1 MGTARLL
8 RLARALRRLAW
19 AAPLAVVYGV
29 GVAVRRWAYD
39 RNLLPRAAAPLRVI
53 SIGGLEAGGSGKT
66 PLTGY
71 VLAALVRRGVRS
83 GLLTRGYGRG
93 QRGLVLRRT
102 ATPAHVA
109 EIGDEATMLV
119 KAGLDVPVAAC
130 ADRRR
135 GAAALAASGCEVAV
149 MDDGFAHRRLR
160 RTLDVVVLRAEAPFG
175 KGPHH
180 VLPWGSLRE
189 SPRALRRADVV
200 VFYGGVRDGASEGAS
215 GGAAW
220 PDAATRDRLLRLLR
234 PWAGPGRA
242 IYDVDG
248 DLEEAAGGP
257 TPPGQGGASP
267 LAVGWAWSRL
277 QAPGAPAESD
287 PTPQDPAASLSRR
300 RVVAA
305 AGIAR
310 PAKFF
315 AALRAAGVEV
325 LATRGFADHH
335 AFTAADV
342 AALRATAH
350 RHGATQV
357 AVTAKDAV
365 KLAPLWPPGPPA
377 LVPCVLQLGARL
389 PAVLRDFGPGA

>member
-1 MGTARLL
+1 MGTARVM
-8 RLARALRRLAW
+8 RLARALGRFAW
-19 AAPLAVVYGV
+19 AAPLAAVYGA

-39 RNLLPRAAAPLRVI
+39 GHLLPRAAAPLRVI

-71 VLAALVRRGVRS
+71 VLAALVRRGVPC
-83 GLLTRGYGRG
+83 GLLTRGYGRA
-93 QRGLVLRRT
+93 QRGLVLRRV
-102 ATPAHVA
+102 ATPAQVA
-109 EIGDEATMLV
+109 AIGDEATMLV
-119 KAGLDVPVAAC
+119 EAGLDVPVAAC

-175 KGPHH
+175 RGPHH
-180 VLPWGSLRE
+180 YLPWGSLRE

-200 VFYGGVRDGASEGAS
+200 VFYGGVRDDAP
-215 GGAAW
+215 W

-234 PWAGPGRA
+234 AWAGAARA
-242 IYDVDG
+242 VRDVDG
-248 DLEEAAGGP
+248 DVVNKAGAP
-257 TPPGQGGASP
+257 TPPDQGGAAP

-277 QAPGAPAESD
+277 QAPGAPAGAD
-287 PTPQDPAASLSRR
+287 PPPQGPAPSLSGH

-315 AALRAAGVEV
+315 AALRAAGANV
-325 LATRGFADHH
+325 LAARGFADHH
-335 AFTAADV
+335 AFAAADV
-342 AALRATAH
+342 AALRALAG
-350 RHGATQV
+350 RHGAVQV

-365 KLAPLWPPGPPA
+365 KLAPLWPPGPPV
-377 LVPCVLQLGARL
+377 LLPCTLQLEARL
-389 PAVLRDFGPGA
+389 PTVLHESGAAAPEQS